1 MKNAC
6 IFICLLFLTTQLFA
20 QTETTFKNNITLDL
34 GYNQGYVKDLNFSQL
49 NYAQGGILLGLTY
62 QKNSA
67 NKKNRIEGGV
77 HLSTGTLKTDA
88 SSYFTS
94 DYTLVTL
101 DAAFLRKINPLSD
114 SKLSYFLGGQYKS
127 NIQYFDWRSQQA
139 ISFLATHGIAIK
151 GLVAYQLSEKQG
163 LESSLTVPLFQILV
177 RPSYNTIDNFVD
189 RNQDN
194 LIKLA
199 TTGKPSTLDTYRSI
213 EWKTRFKYALSKRF
227 DLSIAY
233 GLHFQHVPSAHKLT
247 QLNNQF
253 STGFTFKF

>member
-1 MKNAC
+1 MKNIL
-6 IFICLLFLTTQLFA
+6 IFIFIALFTQQLCA

-49 NYAQGGILLGLTY
+49 NYAQGGILMGLDY

-67 NKKNRIEGGV
+67 NGKNRIEGGL
-77 HLSTGTLKTDA
+77 HASLGSLKTNA
-88 SSYFTS
+88 SAYFTS
-94 DYTLVTL
+94 EYILVAL
-101 DAAFLRKINPLSD
+101 DAAFLRKISTVSN

-127 NIQYFDWRSQQA
+127 NIQYFNWRGDA
-139 ISFLATHGIAIK
+139 VSFLATHGIAIK
-151 GLVAYQLSEKQG
+151 GLVAYQLSEKQA

-194 LIKLA
+194 IIKLA

-213 EWKTRFKYALSKRF
+213 EWKTRYKHALSKRF
-227 DLSIAY
+227 DLNMAY